1 MKKLLSALFL
11 MLSVSVYSQTSR
23 ITVFDTIGSSN
34 RWLYTWD
41 GTFQVSAVDSSGFIS
56 MNNTMLAITIQKTRT
71 VLGDTIVRSEMYYI
85 PFKDA
90 GSKLLP
96 FIQSTQMKAAIKK
109 EIKKTTIKKP
119 LTEGTGFQPMIPVYP
134 VTK

>member
-1 MKKLLSALFL
+1 MKKILCAIFL
-11 MLSVSVYSQTSR
+11 MLCISGYSQTAK

-41 GTFQVSAVDSSGFIS
+41 GTCQVSAVDSSGYIS
-56 MNNTMLAITIQKTRT
+56 MNNTMLTITIQKTRM
-71 VLGDTIVRSEMYYI
+71 VLGDTIIRSEVFYI

-119 LTEGTGFQPMIPVYP
+119 LTEGYGFQPMIPVYP